1 MKVHI
6 SRIAL
11 VHYATRDHLLS
22 TSVHDHQLNIT
33 PEEIREKKYTFREA
47 TDKYSVYKRV
57 NKK

>member
-33 PEEIREKKYTFREA
+33 PEEIREKNTRSE
-47 TDKYSVYKRV
+47 KRRINTV
-57 NKK
+57 FTSE